1 MTLCIHLL
9 CLPLARPTQYTY
21 TAALPGSLRAPTD
34 SSDTFCA
41 PLSRPLA
48 RHKCFSDELDTAGG
62 ILFSLA
68 ELQKETTA
76 GDNRWGPQLIT
87 RPPATKRTGRRR
99 SPECSSRHPALL
111 SLFSALLPAASECRT
126 GTCFSRSFNSPP
138 TPLSHSLPPSL
149 RTCLIFLSFVS
160 PASSTALPCKCWK
173 NPKGTPPTQSPQA
186 PSSPRHESIQRKLLP
201 EPLLLLLL
209 LLTRQP
215 QGFIICLTIIFSYP
229 PTASICKIS
238 TSPSF
243 SGKCT
248 PPTLLYNLS
257 FTVNLSYKHVGSERS
272 AE

>member
-1 MTLCIHLL
+1 MNEHEDESEQLRAACKTNLTNAENILHDQSYAAKKREKENWKKRPTRRPAFALTLCIHLL

-68 ELQKETTA
+68 ELQKESTA

-111 SLFSALLPAASECRT
+111 SLFSALPPAASECRT
-126 GTCFSRSFNSPP
+126 GTCFSRSFNSLPP
-138 TPLSHSLPPSL
+138 PPLSHSLPPSL

-160 PASSTALPCKCWK
+160 PPSASRCFRIF
-173 NPKGTPPTQSPQA
+173 NRTP
-186 PSSPRHESIQRKLLP
+186 
-201 EPLLLLLL
+201 
-209 LLTRQP
+209 
-215 QGFIICLTIIFSYP
+215 
-229 PTASICKIS
+229 
-238 TSPSF
+238 
-243 SGKCT
+243 
-248 PPTLLYNLS
+248 
-257 FTVNLSYKHVGSERS
+257 V
-272 AE
+272 